1 MKYEQMCKEI
11 LSLVGGRENII
22 RCFNCMTRLRL
33 ILVDPD
39 KADLEALKQVK
50 GVLGVNLISPQLQC
64 IIGQE
69 AARYARNSV
78 RSRGWSRIRQRTNP
92 KAKTQTC
99 RQRKSHFPSRIFPIK

>member
-33 ILVDPD
+33 ILIDPD

-69 AARYARNSV
+69 AGSVCKEFCQIARLEQDSAADE
-78 RSRGWSRIRQRTNP
+78 P
-92 KAKTQTC
+92 KSENADVQAEKKPLPYTGCQ
-99 RQRKSHFPSRIFPIK
+99 